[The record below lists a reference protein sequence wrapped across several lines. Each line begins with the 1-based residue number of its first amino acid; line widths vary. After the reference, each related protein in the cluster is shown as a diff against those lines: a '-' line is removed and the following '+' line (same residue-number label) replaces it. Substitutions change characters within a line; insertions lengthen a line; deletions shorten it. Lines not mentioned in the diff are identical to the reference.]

1 MGTTDGECMK
11 REGYVIEE
19 GRAEGLALLKERS
32 AVPRCSSTR
41 HSPAL
46 PGVGRTGETPAG

>member
-1 MGTTDGECMK
+1 MGATDGECMK

-19 GRAEGLALLKERS
+19 GRAEGLALLKEKS
-32 AVPRCSSTR
+32 AAPRCSSTR

-46 PGVGRTGETPAG
+46 PGLGRTGETNAG